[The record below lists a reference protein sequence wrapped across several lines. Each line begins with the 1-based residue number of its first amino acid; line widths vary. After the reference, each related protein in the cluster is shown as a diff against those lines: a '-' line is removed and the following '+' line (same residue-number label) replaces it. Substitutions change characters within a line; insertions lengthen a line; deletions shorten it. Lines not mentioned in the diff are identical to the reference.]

1 MSDKL
6 KLIEK
11 KYIGSPVEI
20 GTSQK
25 RYDGF
30 LMNEEEVLM
39 EFKGIRDAALFTD
52 KRLII
57 IDPQGLLGKK
67 VQITSIIW
75 TSILAFSVE
84 NSGTFDLEA
93 ELKICG
99 SGFGICELAFTK
111 GVDMKP
117 INEFITKKII
127 V

>member
-6 KLIEK
+6 NLIEK
-11 KYIGSPVEI
+11 KYIGDPVDI
-20 GTSQK
+20 GTSSK
-25 RYDGF
+25 RYEGF
-30 LMNEEEVLM
+30 LMNGEEVLM

-52 KRLII
+52 KRLIV
-57 IDPQGLLGKK
+57 IDPQGLLGRK
-67 VQITSIIW
+67 VQITSIPW

-117 INEFITKKII
+117 INEFITKKVIG
-127 V
+127 